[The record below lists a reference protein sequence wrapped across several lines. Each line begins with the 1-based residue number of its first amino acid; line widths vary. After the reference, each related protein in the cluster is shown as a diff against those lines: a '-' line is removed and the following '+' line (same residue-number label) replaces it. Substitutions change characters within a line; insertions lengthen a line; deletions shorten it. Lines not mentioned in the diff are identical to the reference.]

1 MKAWI
6 PLTLVFALGTAAHAN
21 ATCTYPRAPDA
32 PPDGNTA
39 TKDQMIAAK
48 HDFDRYNG
56 EMNSYLDCLKLEMD
70 AAAPP
75 KDASKLTSDE
85 KKKIDEQQKIL
96 VQKNNS
102 AVDELQAVVGRFN
115 EQLKIYKAKAAAAKS

>member
-6 PLTLVFALGTAAHAN
+6 PLTLLLTFGLAAHAH
-21 ATCTYPRAPDA
+21 ATCSYPRAPDA

-70 AAAPP
+70 AATP
-75 KDASKLTSDE
+75 KEGAKMSADE
-85 KKKIDEQQKIL
+85 KKKSDEQQKVL
-96 VQKNNS
+96 VQKNNA

-115 EQLKIYKAKAAAAKS
+115 EQLKIFKAKAAAK

>member
-6 PLTLVFALGTAAHAN
+6 PLTLVFALGSAAHAN

-56 EMNSYLDCLKLEMD
+56 EMNAYLDCLKLEMD
-70 AAAPP
+70 AAAP
-75 KDASKLTSDE
+75 KDPSKMSAEE
-85 KKKIDEQQKIL
+85 KKKAAEQQNVL
-96 VQKNNS
+96 VQKNNA

-115 EQLKIYKAKAAAAKS
+115 EQLKIFKAKQKAAS

>member
-21 ATCTYPRAPDA
+21 ATCTYPRSPDA

-39 TKDQMIAAK
+39 TKDQMLAAK

-56 EMNSYLDCLKLEMD
+56 EMNAYLDCLKLEMD
-70 AAAPP
+70 AAVP
-75 KDASKLTSDE
+75 KDPAKLTAEE
-85 KKKIDEQQKIL
+85 KKKAAAQQSVL
-96 VQKNNS
+96 VQKNNA

-115 EQLKIYKAKAAAAKS
+115 EQLKIFKAKQKAS

>member
-6 PLTLVFALGTAAHAN
+6 PLTLVLALGTALSAQAD
-21 ATCTYPRAPDA
+21 CTYPSAPQA

-39 TKDQMIAAK
+39 TKDQMISAK

-56 EMNSYLDCLKLEMD
+56 EMNSYLDCLKLEID
-70 AAAPP
+70 AAAP
-75 KDASKLTSDE
+75 KDPSKLTPDE
-85 KKKIDEQQKIL
+85 KKKADAQQKIL

-115 EQLKIYKAKAAAAKS
+115 EQLKIFKAKAKS

>member
-6 PLTLVFALGTAAHAN
+6 PLTLVFALGTAVSAQAD
-21 ATCTYPRAPDA
+21 CTYPRAPEA

-39 TKDQMIAAK
+39 TKDQMISAK

-56 EMNSYLDCLKLEMD
+56 EMNSYLDCLKLEID
-70 AAAPP
+70 AAAP
-75 KDASKLTSDE
+75 KDPTKLTPDE
-85 KKKIDEQQKIL
+85 KKKADAQQKML
-96 VQKNNS
+96 VQKNNA

-115 EQLKIYKAKAAAAKS
+115 EQLKIFKAKAKS